1 MAQAYSLEKLQII
14 TWEEDSIIKGGQS
27 YYRNLAIV
35 EMDPIAK
42 RWFVKINFT
51 NHIISNN
58 DTNYANQNQMI
69 KLKQ

>member
-1 MAQAYSLEKLQII
+1 MAQAYSLEKLQTI

-42 RWFVKINFT
+42 IWFVKNKFYKPYYI
-51 NHIISNN
+51 
-58 DTNYANQNQMI
+58 
-69 KLKQ
+69 